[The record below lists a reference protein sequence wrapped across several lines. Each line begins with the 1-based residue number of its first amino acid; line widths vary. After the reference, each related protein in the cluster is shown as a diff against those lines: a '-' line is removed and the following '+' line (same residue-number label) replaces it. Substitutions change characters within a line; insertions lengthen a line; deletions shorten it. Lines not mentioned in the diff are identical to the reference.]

1 MPSTTPPR
9 TLRLAG
15 SLLAAGLALGS
26 LGACSFSSDNV
37 SCSGTSCSVTLSGDG
52 AKADVL
58 GNTLTL
64 SGIKDGTATL
74 GAGGASVSCT
84 QGQSVTAGPLH
95 LTCSKITSDAVT
107 LTASVG

>member
-1 MPSTTPPR
+1 MAGG
-9 TLRLAG
+9 LA
-15 SLLAAGLALGS
+15 AAGLAVGS
-26 LGACSFSSDNV
+26 LAACSLSSDNV

-58 GNTLTL
+58 GNTLSL
-64 SGIKDGTATL
+64 SGITNGTATL
-74 GAGGASVSCT
+74 GAGDAKVSCT

-95 LTCSKITSDAVT
+95 LTCSTITSDAVT